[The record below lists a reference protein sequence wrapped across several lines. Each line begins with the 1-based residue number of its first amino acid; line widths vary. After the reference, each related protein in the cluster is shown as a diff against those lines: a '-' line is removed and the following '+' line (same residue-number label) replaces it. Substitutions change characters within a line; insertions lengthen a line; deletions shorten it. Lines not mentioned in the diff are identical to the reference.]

1 MRIDYARR
9 PVRMKTQMPITD
21 TTTPEPGVRTARAT
35 KRATNLSLS
44 ADVLEAA
51 KRLQINVSQVCD
63 NHLRA
68 VVRQEQERRW
78 RQDHAD
84 FISAYNATIEAEGL
98 PLDQWR
104 SFRWHASTFTPIR
117 ARRQGQP
124 PIFWMCKVICSTAWT
139 AAW

>member
-1 MRIDYARR
+1 MRAN
-9 PVRMKTQMPITD
+9 MPITD
-21 TTTPEPGVRTARAT
+21 TTEPEPRVKTGRAT

-63 NHLRA
+63 SHLRA

-78 RQDHAD
+78 RQEHGD

-104 SFRWHASTFTPIR
+104 SF
-117 ARRQGQP
+117 
-124 PIFWMCKVICSTAWT
+124 
-139 AAW
+139 